1 MLRLEHIERNKGV
14 HSVSSENFSEKVSV
28 NINTSTLSSIDL
40 LVDNGYYSNRS
51 DFINQALREGLQ
63 KHQNTLDRII
73 DAKTGSDREDP
84 NHWFI
89 GVCGL
94 EKRELEAAKACG
106 RTLTYTGYGVLVIS
120 DAIDDELL
128 FEVVESIKVKG
139 KVLCK
144 KSVKEHYGLK

>member
-1 MLRLEHIERNKGV
+1 M
-14 HSVSSENFSEKVSV
+14 SSENFSEKVSV

-73 DAKTGSDREDP
+73 DAKTARDP
-84 NHWFI
+84 DNPDHWFL
-89 GVCGL
+89 GVRGL
-94 EKRELEAAKACG
+94 EKREVTEAKNRG
-106 RTLTYTGYGVLVIS
+106 QRLTFIGYGVLIIGDS
-120 DAIDDELL
+120 IEDELL

-139 KVLCK
+139 KVVCK